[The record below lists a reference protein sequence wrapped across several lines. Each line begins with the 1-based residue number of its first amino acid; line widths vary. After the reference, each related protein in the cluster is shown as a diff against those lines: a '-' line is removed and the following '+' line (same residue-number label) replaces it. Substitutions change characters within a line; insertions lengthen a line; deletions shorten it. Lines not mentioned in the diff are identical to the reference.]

1 VAGSPLFNLP
11 NVVLTPHI
19 AGSTD
24 GECRRM
30 GRLMVAEFDRWVRGE
45 PMQWAI
51 SRERAALL
59 A

>member
-1 VAGSPLFNLP
+1 
-11 NVVLTPHI
+11 
-19 AGSTD
+19 
-24 GECRRM
+24 M